1 MKACKNCRLIL
12 EDASVHQCPNCQGT
26 ELTEK
31 YSGQLIVVDPA
42 KSLIGQKL
50 DIKVPG
56 RYAIKIRER

>member
-1 MKACKNCRLIL
+1 MKACKNCRLIVM
-12 EDASVHQCPNCQGT
+12 EGATCPACQGT

-31 YSGQLIVVDPA
+31 FSGQLFVMDPE

-50 DIKVPG
+50 GVKAPG

>member
-12 EDASVHQCPNCQGT
+12 EDASLHQCPACQGT

-50 DIKVPG
+50 GIKMPG